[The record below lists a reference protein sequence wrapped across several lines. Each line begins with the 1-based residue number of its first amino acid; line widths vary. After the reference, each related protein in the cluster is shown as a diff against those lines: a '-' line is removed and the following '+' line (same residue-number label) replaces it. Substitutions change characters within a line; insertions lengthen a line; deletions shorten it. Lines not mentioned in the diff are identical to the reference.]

1 MTATPWTDNYQPVN
15 QPDQKSMEAAY
26 RLPMRNGSVY
36 AMPMR
41 NGSVYVPGP
50 WHKAP
55 LPYPPESIFRL
66 WARVVKKQH
75 CCFFTTLLFFY
86 NIVVF
91 LQQVV
96 FSQQACCAE
105 ATVN

>member
-1 MTATPWTDNYQPVN
+1 
-15 QPDQKSMEAAY
+15 
-26 RLPMRNGSVY
+26 
-36 AMPMR
+36 
-41 NGSVYVPGP
+41 
-50 WHKAP
+50 
-55 LPYPPESIFRL
+55 
-66 WARVVKKQH
+66 
-75 CCFFTTLLFFY
+75 LFFY